1 MTEHSE
7 QRPTPLMMQSGAAR
21 RPSVLGLGLRAAVI
35 GVGLVAMAASAAE
48 GEIRKIDAAQSKVT
62 IKSGPMPSLDLPAMT
77 LVFKAKPASLLN
89 GYSEGDLVSFEAEK
103 VDGQYT
109 LVAIKKR

>member
-1 MTEHSE
+1 MTDQSK
-7 QRPTPLMMQSGAAR
+7 QRPITRTTHSGATR
-21 RPSVLGLGLRAAVI
+21 RPSALSFGLRGALLLA
-35 GVGLVAMAASAAE
+35 GLVSLAASAAE
-48 GEIRKIDAAQSKVT
+48 GEIRKIDVAQSKVT

-77 LVFKAKPASLLN
+77 LVFKAKPAGLLS

-103 VDGQYT
+103 IDGQYT